1 MAKNAQLDWTLSA
14 DDGAADNDVASYE
27 IARGAAPSPTVIIG
41 TVGGGVAQYTDA
53 SIPDGTFYWRVRSVD
68 TSGNRSVW
76 TADVSQT
83 IDTDAPAP
91 PTGLT
96 VTIVDA

>member
-14 DDGAADNDVASYE
+14 DDGAGDDDVASYE
-27 IARGAAPSPTVIIG
+27 IARGSAPSPTVVVG
-41 TVGGGVAQYTDA
+41 TVAAGVAQYVDEGIA
-53 SIPDGTFYWRVRSVD
+53 DGTFYWRLRTVD
-68 TSGNRSVW
+68 TAGNRSVW